1 MVSRRKFLS
10 NDDLARLIESFS
22 KYLACCKVGL
32 QFGSLLY
39 FEMGAM
45 FERKVKPGVTVSGGS
60 SSLVLEGYEWK
71 IFDSKHKIVADSAR
85 VSDEIVEDR
94 LEPFFLK
101 ANLEALKFDKG
112 AKELRAQFSNRLL
125 IASAALLTGDYV
137 DDNLC
142 LWVLPDG
149 RVLSCDA
156 NRGFYSDGS
165 LSHVHAKNYAP
176 A

>member
-1 MVSRRKFLS
+1 MRRTH
-10 NDDLARLIESFS
+10 SFF
-22 KYLACCKVGL
+22 KRG
-32 QFGSLLY
+32 
-39 FEMGAM
+39 
-45 FERKVKPGVTVSGGS
+45 
-60 SSLVLEGYEWK
+60 
-71 IFDSKHKIVADSAR
+71 
-85 VSDEIVEDR
+85 
-94 LEPFFLK
+94 FFLK
-101 ANLEALKFDKG
+101 AKLEALKFDKG

-165 LSHVHAKNYAP
+165 LSHAHAKNYAP
-176 A
+176 AGSNDRIG